1 MLICSQYNSREGTEH
16 DMPPHEY
23 ESTNVSISDPLTS
36 YNLYSALFIY
46 RQFNLHLMNIAWIMN
61 TWDRGDWLVVLQ
73 RKRSIDDLPW
83 AFPDTKLGAK
93 MF

>member
-46 RQFNLHLMNIAWIMN
+46 RQFNLHLMNIA
-61 TWDRGDWLVVLQ
+61 
-73 RKRSIDDLPW
+73 
-83 AFPDTKLGAK
+83 
-93 MF
+93 